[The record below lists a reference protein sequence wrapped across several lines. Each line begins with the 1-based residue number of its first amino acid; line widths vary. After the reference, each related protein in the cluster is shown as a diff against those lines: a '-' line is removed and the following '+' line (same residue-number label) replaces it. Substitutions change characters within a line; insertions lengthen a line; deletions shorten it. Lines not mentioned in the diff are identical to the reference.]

1 MEIEGNVVKVK
12 MSKFRPTMDF
22 NKVKENNVS
31 LLSQD
36 FYLGQTDFGNKS
48 SAKNISA
55 EPWRSAQQFYLQM
68 LKSMMHFLILNINT
82 DLNTA

>member
-1 MEIEGNVVKVK
+1 MEVEGNVVKVK

-55 EPWRSAQQFYLQM
+55 KP
-68 LKSMMHFLILNINT
+68 
-82 DLNTA
+82 